1 MSFRWVPALVAA
13 LLALPAGADIDE
25 SAYQANGAVS
35 NERER
40 KRLQREFAAQR
51 AAADRQAQAESA
63 AAQQTAA
70 AARARDAARPYGERL
85 TEQRCTA
92 CHPAGNYAAKRHT
105 RLYWRLVV
113 ARMVWINEAPVAA
126 DERAVIA
133 DHLATAYPAAMDEQF
148 AEYGLPLMTL
158 AMLAGAARI
167 GRRLWTRHR
176 VRTGGEGDE
185 GRQGL
190 SGRRA

>member
-1 MSFRWVPALVAA
+1 MRWRWLPAMVMA

-25 SAYQANGAVS
+25 SAYRAGGAVS
-35 NERER
+35 SERER
-40 KRLQREFAAQR
+40 KLLQREFAAQR
-51 AAADRQAQAESA
+51 AAEERQAEAESA
-63 AAQQTAA
+63 AARQAAA
-70 AARARDAARPYGERL
+70 AARAREAARPYGERL
-85 TEQRCTA
+85 TEQRCTV

-126 DERAVIA
+126 DERAAIA
-133 DHLATAYPAAMDEQF
+133 DHLATAYPAAMEEQL

-158 AMLAGAARI
+158 AMLAGTARI

-176 VRTGGEGDE
+176 ARIEGETDE